1 MLATITPTSG
11 QVALAQDTPTSS
23 NSVSYR
29 LLDDVD
35 IIETMS
41 TLRDLIGHPI
51 TPTIITKQF
60 APTPRRDGFSRQRI
74 THHHSLSFAKLQP
87 RTITS
92 INRGRKASRP
102 TSKRFDRRQSRTYWP
117 VWYQKQRRRE
127 RKEAARNMKLDEQRR
142 LELMELW
149 EDEFFQILMYL
160 LTEHLKRA
168 VLALA
173 LELRREMERLDEI
186 ELELLNEMEDLG

>member
-1 MLATITPTSG
+1 MSAKIQPTST
-11 QVALAQDTPTSS
+11 QQAHAQHIPSDRA
-23 NSVSYR
+23 SYR

-35 IIETMS
+35 ITTSNIMS
-41 TLRDLIGHPI
+41 SLCDLMGHPV
-51 TPTIITKQF
+51 TPKIMAQKS
-60 APTPRRDGFSRQRI
+60 APIPHREGYLRQRSTQRRPI
-74 THHHSLSFAKLQP
+74 FQFQLRPQVKAFRLTAKRSDQ
-87 RTITS
+87 
-92 INRGRKASRP
+92 
-102 TSKRFDRRQSRTYWP
+102 RRSRTYWP

-173 LELRREMERLDEI
+173 LELRRETERLDEV
-186 ELELLNEMEDLG
+186 ELKLLNEMEDLG